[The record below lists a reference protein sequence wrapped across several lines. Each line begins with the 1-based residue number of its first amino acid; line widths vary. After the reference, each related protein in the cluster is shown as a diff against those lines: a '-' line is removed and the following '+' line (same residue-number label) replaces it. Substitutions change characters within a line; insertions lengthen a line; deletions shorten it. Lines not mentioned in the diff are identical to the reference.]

1 MGRPKKSPDNKPQK
15 PVESYTH
22 KGQDRV
28 NIPQVGLVK
37 PETDPDTGK
46 FKKYQYDPH
55 LDPQLQWTGKA
66 ERTSFEIP
74 TVSLH
79 IHERIDPRRIV
90 ESVKKEQ
97 ERPQLS
103 LFEEEKK
110 PLREAI
116 EFYKHKENWSN
127 RLIAGDSL
135 VVMNSLIEKEGMAGK
150 VQMVYFDP
158 PYGIK
163 YGSNF
168 MPFVNKRD
176 VKDGKDEDLSSE
188 PEMLKAFRDT
198 WELGIHSYLTY
209 LRDRLLLAKDLLS
222 ETGCV
227 FVQIG
232 EENSHLVRNIL
243 DEVFGYENF
252 VTNISVVKTTG
263 VMASTRRLNARLDY
277 LICFAKNIDKYKYH
291 ELFENRSKAND
302 SSFSRVELPDGTR
315 RALTK
320 AERENPD
327 LLPKGSKRF
336 RLADLLKQGPGVKY
350 DIEVDGKVYNPG
362 KKWWGTPKESME
374 KLIKKGRVV
383 ASGNFIYYLTYEDDF
398 PVSRTSN
405 LWTDTTYLGERLY
418 VVQSSVRMVEKAL
431 LMSTDPGDLV
441 LDITCGSG
449 TTAYV
454 SEQWGRRWIT
464 CDTSRIA
471 LTLAKQRLMT
481 ASFDFYQLAH
491 PNEGVGSGFKYK
503 TVPHVTLKS
512 IANNEPPEEEI
523 LYDQP
528 YSDDRRIRVSGPF
541 TVEAVPAPT
550 AVSLDQTIAG
560 VEEPLQADS
569 SVSRTGETLRQDIW
583 RSELLKTGV
592 RAKGGSKIEFTRV
605 EPLPG
610 TTHLQAEAETKE
622 ENPKRVLV
630 CFGPEHAPMEQRQ
643 VELAL
648 EEAGSIRP
656 KPNMVLFCAFQFD
669 EEAAK
674 DIDETNWPGVTL
686 LKAQMNMD
694 LQTEDL
700 KKSNRSSES
709 FWLIGQPDVELNKQ
723 KDGTVTVTV
732 NGFDYYDPKSGEVKS
747 GGADQIAMW
756 MVDQDYDGRSL
767 FPSQVFLPL
776 SGAKE
781 GWNTLAKN
789 LKAEID
795 EDKIEQY
802 AGTVS
807 LPFNPGKQVAVKII
821 DDRGIESLKIIKI

>member
-1 MGRPKKSPDNKPQK
+1 MARPKKNSDTKPQK

-46 FKKYQYDPH
+46 NKKYQYDPH
-55 LDPQLQWTGKA
+55 LDPQLQWSGKA
-66 ERTSFEIP
+66 ERTSFDIP

-79 IHERIDPRRIV
+79 IHERIDPRRII

-135 VVMNSLIEKEGMAGK
+135 VVMNSLLEKEGMAGK

-198 WELGIHSYLTY
+198 WELGIHSYLSY
-209 LRDRLLLAKDLLS
+209 IRDRLLLSRDLLS
-222 ETGCV
+222 ETGSI
-227 FVQIG
+227 FLQISD
-232 EENSHLVRNIL
+232 ENVHHVREIL
-243 DEVFGYENF
+243 DEIFGAENF
-252 VTNISVVKTTG
+252 LSQISFQKTTG
-263 VMASTRRLNARLDY
+263 FGSRGIENVSDY
-277 LICFAKNIDKYKYH
+277 LLWYSKEKEKCKIHNLFSSKKTEIGYDMVLDNGEIRKATTQEIENPLVSDLCILGDITSDGGESEPYIFNGVSYSPGKNRHWSTTKDGMDSLARKGRILAKN
-291 ELFENRSKAND
+291 NRLYYVRKFCDFPYQKITNNWLDTS
-302 SSFSRVELPDGTR
+302 SSF
-315 RALTK
+315 
-320 AERENPD
+320 
-327 LLPKGSKRF
+327 
-336 RLADLLKQGPGVKY
+336 QQ
-350 DIEVDGKVYNPG
+350 
-362 KKWWGTPKESME
+362 
-374 KLIKKGRVV
+374 
-383 ASGNFIYYLTYEDDF
+383 
-398 PVSRTSN
+398 
-405 LWTDTTYLGERLY
+405 RLY
-418 VVQSSVRMVEKAL
+418 VVQTTIKTVMRCV

-449 TTAYV
+449 TSAIV
-454 SEQWGRRWIT
+454 AEEWGRRWIT

-471 LTLAKQRLMT
+471 LTLAKQRMLT
-481 ASFDFYQLAH
+481 AKYDFFEMLY
-491 PNEGVGSGFKYK
+491 PNEGVASGFKYNHA
-503 TVPHVTLKS
+503 THHTIKS
-512 IANNEPPEEEI
+512 IAGNGPAQVEV

-528 YSDDRRIRVSGPF
+528 IVNKNKIRVTGPF
-541 TVEAVPAPT
+541 TVEAVPSPT
-550 AVSLDQTIAG
+550 AISLDQSVILAG
-560 VEEPLQADS
+560 DNTKADA

-592 RAKGGSKIEFTRV
+592 RAKGGSKIEFARV
-605 EPLPG
+605 EPLQG

-622 ENPKRVLV
+622 DNPKRVLV

-648 EEAGSIRP
+648 EEAEKIRP
-656 KPNMVLFCAFQFD
+656 KPSMVLFCAFQFD

-709 FWLIGQPDVELNKQ
+709 FWLIGQPDVEMKKQ

-747 GGADQIAMW
+747 GGANQIAMW

-795 EDKIEQY
+795 EEKIEAY

-807 LPFNPGKQVAVKII
+807 LPFMPGKQVAVKII
-821 DDRGIESLKIIKI
+821 DDRGIESLKILKI